1 MAKSSR
7 ASVKKRNNRQLA
19 KRVFGPV
26 EAARNE
32 RLSAKLMELASQ
44 PKPER
49 EVEMMVDGKSSKSP
63 SLTDIFFRFIIRH
76 TDKIIPDATTA
87 AESEEVEKATDSAEG
102 QSLALHSALAYPI
115 PISLSRF
122 AFSGGESSSE
132 EGSDVEEVSMA
143 CHGEDGDDVF
153 YHLLGLSTDIAGF
166 SHEGDLRMLF

>member
-49 EVEMMVDGKSSKSP
+49 EVEMMVDGKSSKGP
-63 SLTDIFFRFIIRH
+63 SLIDIFFRYIVRH
-76 TDKIIPDATTA
+76 TDKSTPDATTA

-122 AFSGGESSSE
+122 TLSGGESSS
-132 EGSDVEEVSMA
+132 EGSDVEEVSMT

-153 YHLLGLSTDIAGF
+153 YHLLGLSTDVAGF